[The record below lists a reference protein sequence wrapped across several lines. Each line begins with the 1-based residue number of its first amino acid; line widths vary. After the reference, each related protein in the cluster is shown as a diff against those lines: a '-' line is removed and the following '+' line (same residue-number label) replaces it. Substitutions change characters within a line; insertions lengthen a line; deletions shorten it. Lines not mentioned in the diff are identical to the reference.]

1 MSLLTKAKDLTYC
14 LERDFSSFFP
24 YLGRQERT
32 IFLTLLK
39 GIIISLIIYF
49 PLIKGK
55 YEFLMKMTVTVPLCD
70 LLQSFPILV
79 PSSKE
84 TAQVKS

>member
-55 YEFLMKMTVTVPLCD
+55 YEFLMKMTATVPL
-70 LLQSFPILV
+70 
-79 PSSKE
+79 
-84 TAQVKS
+84 